1 MVDLTPD
8 SFPGFR
14 LLLHRLA
21 ALWEPPSTTTPP
33 STTASTTRSDVEALL
48 RRHAAELLDLA
59 DMVHMAP
66 VTVTT
71 ASTQHRP
78 RHKSV
83 PTITEDEY
91 RDRGALWVQYWSLKC
106 AEVSGTVYRR
116 KQGESVPTSIN
127 AFAALKHLS
136 PSEVSRWM
144 KRRGIASGSHP
155 DVSIRRALA
164 EEIGR
169 IELLLSERTMGTSHG
184 MTENPI
190 DSHSGL
196 AVASE

>member
-1 MVDLTPD
+1 M
-8 SFPGFR
+8 
-14 LLLHRLA
+14 
-21 ALWEPPSTTTPP
+21 STTTMPT
-33 STTASTTRSDVEALL
+33 SAADLAAIA
-48 RRHAAELLDLA
+48 RRLAGELLGYA
-59 DMVHMAP
+59 DILDTAP
-66 VTVTT
+66 ATVTT

-106 AEVSGTVYRR
+106 AEVEGTVYRR

-144 KRRGIASGSHP
+144 KRRGIAEGSHP

-169 IELLLSERTMGTSHG
+169 NELLLSERTMGTSRG
-184 MTENPI
+184 TAENPI
-190 DSHSGL
+190 DTERSQAIG
-196 AVASE
+196 